1 MDYMEFLTIINELKE
16 GEVVCFKPETKPVLN
31 AYHPDIKYRLFQISY
46 VGDGDYKVKALTAME
61 ERVVTKIKLGE
72 MYQER
77 KWSEYMTFDLT
88 VDFNEWQASQNQTS
102 QV

>member
-1 MDYMEFLTIINELKE
+1 MDYVEFLTVINGLEKDA
-16 GEVVCFKPETKPVLN
+16 VVCFKPETKPVLN

-46 VGDGDYKVKALTAME
+46 VGDGDYKVKAMTAME
-61 ERVVTKIKLGE
+61 ERVVSKIKLGE

-77 KWSEYMTFDLT
+77 KWSEYTTFDIN
-88 VDFNEWQASQNQTS
+88 VDFAEFQATQS